1 MELEEFTVDEQD
13 FALSCEL
20 DETLSSLDSNSFEE
34 LLKTVVSLESIVSLE
49 RVVSLSPFGP
59 ALLAS
64 SEQAHNMETNAKN
77 AKIL

>member
-34 LLKTVVSLESIVSLE
+34 LLKTVVSLESIVSL
-49 RVVSLSPFGP
+49 SPFGP